1 LTKIILLCFLFLSGC
16 ATTKQEMFSLPHSPY
31 SWQLKSSTTTAPDK
45 RRVSQSI
52 MIFYR
57 LWKSKFGD
65 RRNEVARSLDNLMI
79 EWSSKKKILLN
90 AGRDNQG
97 RLIREGIVTGMT
109 LGPTYI
115 WLHANQ
121 YERVFAT
128 SLIHELVHVA
138 LWSQGCRNGDPDHE
152 GSIYACWTK
161 EHTKFINY
169 LNKELAELD
178 I

>member
-1 LTKIILLCFLFLSGC
+1 LIKILILCFLLLSGC
-16 ATTKQEMFSLPHSPY
+16 ASNQLEMINLPHSRHA
-31 SWQLKSSTTTAPDK
+31 WQLEVPGRVPDHA
-45 RRVSQSI
+45 RVSRSI

-65 RRNEVARSLDNLMI
+65 RRNRVQQSLDNIMI
-79 EWSSKKKILLN
+79 EWSVKEKILIN

-97 RLIREGIVTGMT
+97 RLIKKGVVKGMT

-115 WLHANQ
+115 WLRANQ

-128 SLIHELVHVA
+128 SLVHELVHVA
-138 LWSQGCRNGDPDHE
+138 LWAQGCRGGDPDHE
-152 GSIYACWTK
+152 GNIYVCWTK